1 MKDIRTFSKKFSLPL
16 FVFHLLDIS
25 THCWPHTRNNAP
37 METPFAPLPATASI
51 PFTLTPESW
60 SEKEARLFPHDP
72 DSEGISR
79 TRPYSIDHANLEAV
93 HLHLRTP
100 SRRKCNIPRPRGSG
114 IELVSIEP
122 PASRRNA
129 KEAWCVHSRTME
141 RDSTRLR
148 YPRIIFFLSFFLS
161 LTLHFGEKDDS
172 LFFVKLAHLMPGKPW
187 HTPIS
192 RRKNKGWRGSIEYA
206 FVNELF
212 SFEEEE
218 FSGNESCSR
227 RFLNYYKISD
237 LNISNSYMMKVS

>member
-37 METPFAPLPATASI
+37 METPIAPLPATASI

-172 LFFVKLAHLMPGKPW
+172 LFFVKLTSCQENLGTRRFRGGKTKVDVDRSNTLSW
-187 HTPIS
+187 MNYFRS
-192 RRKNKGWRGSIEYA
+192 RRKNLVGMNLVQEDSWIIIKYQI
-206 FVNELF
+206 
-212 SFEEEE
+212 
-218 FSGNESCSR
+218 
-227 RFLNYYKISD
+227 
-237 LNISNSYMMKVS
+237 

>member
-1 MKDIRTFSKKFSLPL
+1 
-16 FVFHLLDIS
+16 
-25 THCWPHTRNNAP
+25 
-37 METPFAPLPATASI
+37 METPIASLPASI

-172 LFFVKLAHLMPGKPW
+172 LFFVAETWNSL
-187 HTPIS
+187 T
-192 RRKNKGWRGSIEYA
+192 
-206 FVNELF
+206 
-212 SFEEEE
+212 
-218 FSGNESCSR
+218 SCQENLGTR
-227 RFLNYYKISD
+227 RFRGGKTKVDVDRSNTLSWMNYFRSRTKNLVMNLVQEDSWIIIKYQI
-237 LNISNSYMMKVS
+237 

>member
-1 MKDIRTFSKKFSLPL
+1 
-16 FVFHLLDIS
+16 
-25 THCWPHTRNNAP
+25 
-37 METPFAPLPATASI
+37 METPIAPLPATASI

-172 LFFVKLAHLMPGKPW
+172 LFFVKLTSCQENLGTRRFRGGKTKVDVDRSNTLSW
-187 HTPIS
+187 MNYFRS
-192 RRKNKGWRGSIEYA
+192 RRKNLVGMNLVQEDSWIIIKYQI
-206 FVNELF
+206 
-212 SFEEEE
+212 
-218 FSGNESCSR
+218 
-227 RFLNYYKISD
+227 
-237 LNISNSYMMKVS
+237 